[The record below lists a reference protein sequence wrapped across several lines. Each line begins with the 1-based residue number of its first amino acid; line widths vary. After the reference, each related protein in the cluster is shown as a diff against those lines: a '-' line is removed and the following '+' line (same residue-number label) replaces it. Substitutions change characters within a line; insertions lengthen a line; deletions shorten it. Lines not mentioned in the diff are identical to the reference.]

1 MGKETVIKFL
11 QVFGDS
17 ELVVNQ
23 VRGLNAVKNDILKS
37 YRHRV
42 WDLLEN
48 FDAFNIL
55 VVPRNKN

>member
-1 MGKETVIKFL
+1 M
-11 QVFGDS
+11 FGDS

-23 VRGLNAVKNDILKS
+23 VTGLNAIKNDILKS

-55 VVPRNKN
+55 VLPRNKK